1 MPNYTLKTC
10 TDICPWTPLKHRKDA
25 ASIRR
30 KEILKFTSSMCTWTY
45 KYLLGNIEGGV
56 IKGKHKFV
64 WMYFLNYNYCI
75 HVTPIQMMPNSSA
88 VAPTCTVVLFYL
100 IENCW
105 SILSLKLSILSY
117 SFWKKILW
125 IHSISSIIMM
135 LNHLKCGNTST
146 YR

>member
-10 TDICPWTPLKHRKDA
+10 TDICPWTPLKRRKDA

-56 IKGKHKFV
+56 IKGKHSLCECIF
-64 WMYFLNYNYCI
+64 WIITYCI

-100 IENCW
+100 IENYW

-125 IHSISSIIMM
+125 MCSISSIIMM